1 MSDYFIGE
9 IRMLAIPNGK
19 PPLDWLLCD
28 GAVLNISQY
37 QMLYSLIGTTYGGD
51 GITTFALPDLRGRL
65 PVGQGHGT
73 NLTNR
78 GIAQT
83 FGSEQAIVTPQ
94 NLPPHNHTFNTL
106 NVDAN
111 TATVSQGVA
120 FANTTSPALGYLKD
134 GLGTSSTAVTL
145 DNESVGNVGGGQG
158 HNNVMPCATVNFVIC
173 WQGLYPQRSN

>member
-1 MSDYFIGE
+1 MSDYYIGE

-28 GAVLNISQY
+28 GSLLNVNQY
-37 QMLYSLIGTTYGGD
+37 QMLYSLIGTTYGGN
-51 GITTFALPDLRGRL
+51 GVATFALPDLRGRL

-78 GIAQT
+78 VIGQT
-83 FGSEQAIVTPQ
+83 FGSEQATVSAQ

-106 NVDAN
+106 NVAAN

-120 FANTTSPALGYLKD
+120 FANTTSPTLGYLKD
-134 GLGTSSTAVTL
+134 GLGASSTIVAL
-145 DNESVGNVGGGQG
+145 DNESVGNVGGGLS